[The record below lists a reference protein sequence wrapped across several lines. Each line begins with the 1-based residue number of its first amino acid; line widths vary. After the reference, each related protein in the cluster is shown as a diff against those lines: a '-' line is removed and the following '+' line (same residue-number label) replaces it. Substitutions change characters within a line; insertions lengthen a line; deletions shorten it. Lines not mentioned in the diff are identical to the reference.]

1 MPLSVS
7 RFSFANTT
15 LPEGDH
21 IKITASKFPFPTV
34 CADNQSTDWF
44 NSISRTLKWNERERQ
59 KSFVVVEE
67 APGAKEPKSR
77 RPSKLSQSAV
87 PDGDRPTPPSPP
99 ATVEEEDG
107 DEETF
112 EDEEEDEVSDEDE
125 DDKFDIDDSSPEAA
139 IARMPAVGNV
149 QTKGELRLGMAKAR
163 EQAMPEIAAAA
174 LHEGNAFM
182 RHAKSRSVSKN
193 RSDMSSGISESSSGV
208 GTPGRY
214 VDGPPVPPSL
224 SPRHVE
230 FADSTITQRSSDSL
244 ADIYLAQEGARD
256 DINLPNGTGSR
267 SRIPKD
273 RDLDGDNLKTPTVGA
288 GGHGGRR
295 GSNRGHSP
303 EHEHRHH
310 HRAFAVWGQDESDSN
325 TSDSES

>member
-1 MPLSVS
+1 M
-7 RFSFANTT
+7 
-15 LPEGDH
+15 PEGDH

-107 DEETF
+107 DEETL